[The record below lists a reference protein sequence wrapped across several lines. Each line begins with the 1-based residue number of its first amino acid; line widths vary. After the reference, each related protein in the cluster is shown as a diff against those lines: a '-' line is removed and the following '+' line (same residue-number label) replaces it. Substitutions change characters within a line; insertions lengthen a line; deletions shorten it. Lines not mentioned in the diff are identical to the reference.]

1 MTVKGEQLLS
11 LGLEIMQGEEMQER
25 GDKTLCYYF
34 MFFFFFLII
43 WPQAQKKKI
52 GKVMLYCS
60 ALARAD
66 LVNE

>member
-11 LGLEIMQGEEMQER
+11 LGLEIMQGEEMHEQ

-34 MFFFFFLII
+34 IFFLII
-43 WPQAQKKKI
+43 WPQAQKI

-66 LVNE
+66 LVNK